1 MEMES
6 ARKQLDIYKKEWR
19 TNKKRYEEIDDPTR
33 IIKVEQKII
42 EIERSITTETA
53 NNKALTKE
61 LREKN
66 KLIDFLQSAAII
78 NPKVKTLL
86 FSVKIQPFS
95 LRKLSKE
102 MESNT

>member
-1 MEMES
+1 MELES
-6 ARKQLDIYKKEWR
+6 ARKQLDIYKREWKN
-19 TNKKRYEEIDDPTR
+19 NKKRYEEIDDHTR
-33 IIKVEQKII
+33 IIKIEQKII
-42 EIERSITTETA
+42 EIERAITTGTA

-86 FSVKIQPFS
+86 CVLDKNSPLYI
-95 LRKLSKE
+95 RKL
-102 MESNT
+102 

>member
-1 MEMES
+1 MELES
-6 ARKQLDIYKKEWR
+6 ARKQLEIYKKEWR
-19 TNKKRYEEIDDPTR
+19 NNKKRYEEIDDPTR

-78 NPKVKTLL
+78 NPKVKT
-86 FSVKIQPFS
+86 FHFGAKNFNFYQ
-95 LRKLSKE
+95 
-102 MESNT
+102 